1 MLEIA
6 ALVIF
11 PMLMAYAASSDL
23 LTMTISNRISLALIA
38 GFLAISVASG
48 MPLAEI
54 GWHFACGLLVLAITF
69 TLFSFGQIGGGDA
82 KLAAATSIWMGWGQV
97 LDYGVVASLAGAALT
112 LALLQMRRW
121 PLPERFSQLEW
132 LVRLHEPKSGVPYG
146 IALAL
151 AGLFVYP
158 QSDLWQLIVTN

>member
-1 MLEIA
+1 MLETA

-11 PMLMAYAASSDL
+11 PSLMAYAASSDL
-23 LTMTISNRISLALIA
+23 LTMTISNRISLALVA
-38 GFLAISVASG
+38 GFMAIALAAG
-48 MPLAEI
+48 MPLTDI
-54 GWHFACGLLVLAITF
+54 GWHLACGLLVLVITF

-97 LDYGVVASLAGAALT
+97 MEYGLVASLAGAALT

-121 PLPERFSQLEW
+121 PLPARLSDLKW

-151 AGLFVYP
+151 AGLFLYP
-158 QSDLWQLIVTN
+158 HSALWMRIVHG